1 MRKMSYKKI
10 AAFVLAGTMAIGMSA
25 TALAAGGVSTSTGEA
40 DVSSINI
47 TKKVE
52 TDGNTYAPNYTFE
65 FSVTPGPT
73 GDYDGNKVTAGKEGD
88 VNVTGATFTSG
99 TDVKDEYTATGS
111 LSFDVRKY
119 EKPGVYSYT
128 VKESDV
134 DYEGIDKDDSSYT
147 VYVYV
152 ANKANGKEYY
162 ISNVVSTKDNDD
174 NTKEDI
180 TFKND
185 YGKTNGKVHS
195 VTIKKV
201 VKGNQ
206 ADLTKKFDFSL
217 NMTGGEDGETYK
229 VVTPSGDQ
237 SITTG
242 GNISGIKMGNNDT
255 ITVYGLTES
264 DVYNVAEA
272 NYDSE
277 GYKTYVDAQSGNETR
292 ETTGNGKE
300 TKTRTFYNIKE
311 ATTPTGIIMSYAPY
325 IAMLAAACILAVVFF
340 NRRRE
345 DA

>member
-25 TALAAGGVSTSTGEA
+25 TALAAGVSTSTGEA
-40 DVSSINI
+40 DVPSINI

-52 TDGNTYAPNYTFE
+52 TDGNTYAPNYTFN
-65 FSVTPGPT
+65 FSVTPGPSE
-73 GDYDGNKVTAGKEGD
+73 DYDENKVTPGKKDD

-134 DYEGIDKDDSSYT
+134 DYEGIDKDASSYT

-152 ANKANGKEYY
+152 ANKANGKGYY
-162 ISNVVSTKDNDD
+162 ISNVVSTKDN
-174 NTKEDI
+174 TKQDI
-180 TFKND
+180 TFTND
-185 YGKTNGKVHS
+185 YGDKNGKVHS

-201 VKGNQ
+201 VEGNQ
-206 ADLTKKFDFSL
+206 ADLTKKFDFTL
-217 NMTGGEDGETYK
+217 DMKGGEDGETYK
-229 VVTPSGDQ
+229 VVTPSGTQ

-242 GNISGIKMGNNDT
+242 KSISGIKMGNNDT
-255 ITVYGLTES
+255 ITVYGLTKS
-264 DVYNVAEA
+264 DVYKLVENSYA
-272 NYDSE
+272 SE
-277 GYKTYVDAQSGNETR
+277 GYKTYVDDKSGSETS
-292 ETTGNGKE
+292 EATGSVTNKDV
-300 TKTRTFYNIKE
+300 TRTFYNIKN
-311 ATTPTGIIMSYAPY
+311 ADTPTGIIMSYAPY

>member
-40 DVSSINI
+40 GVPSINI

-52 TDGNTYAPNYTFE
+52 TDGNTYAPNYTFN

-88 VNVTGATFTSG
+88 VKVTGATFTS
-99 TDVKDEYTATGS
+99 TATNVNSEYTGTGS
-111 LSFDVRKY
+111 LSFDISKY
-119 EKPGVYSYT
+119 TKPGVYSYT

-134 DYEGIDKDDSSYT
+134 TYEGIDKDDSSYT

-152 ANKANGKEYY
+152 ANKKEGGYY
-162 ISNVVSTKDNDD
+162 ISNVVSTKGNA
-174 NTKEDI
+174 KADI
-180 TFKND
+180 TFTND

-229 VVTPSGDQ
+229 VVTPSEET

-242 GNISGIKMGNNDT
+242 NTISGIKMGNNNE
-255 ITVYGLTES
+255 ITVYGLTKS
-264 DVYNVAEA
+264 DVYKVVEESYA
-272 NYDSE
+272 SE

-292 ETTGNGKE
+292 EATGNATDANV
-300 TKTRTFYNIKE
+300 TKTFYNIKN
-311 ATTPTGIIMSYAPY
+311 ADTPTGIIMSYAPY

>member
-25 TALAAGGVSTSTGEA
+25 TALAAGVSTSTEEEG
-40 DVSSINI
+40 VPSITI

-52 TDGNTYAPNYTFE
+52 TDGNTYAPNYTFN
-65 FSVTPGPT
+65 FSVESGPA
-73 GDYDGNKVTAGKEGD
+73 GDYDGNKVTPGKDGD
-88 VNVTGATFTSG
+88 VTPTGATFTSG
-99 TDVKDEYTATGS
+99 KDVKSEYTGTGS

-134 DYEGIDKDDSSYT
+134 NYEGIDKDDSSYT

-152 ANKANGKEYY
+152 ANKANGEGYY
-162 ISNVVSTKDNDD
+162 ISNVVSISTKDN
-174 NTKEDI
+174 TKKDI
-180 TFKND
+180 TFTND
-185 YGKTNGKVHS
+185 YGDKNGKVHS

-201 VKGNQ
+201 VEGNQ
-206 ADLTKKFDFSL
+206 ADLTKKFDFTL
-217 NMTGGEDGETYK
+217 DMKGGEDGETYK
-229 VVTPSGDQ
+229 VVTSSGTQ

-242 GNISGIKMGNNDT
+242 ESISGIKMGNNDT
-255 ITVYGLTES
+255 ITVYGLTKS
-264 DVYNVAEA
+264 DVYKLVENSYA
-272 NYDSE
+272 SE
-277 GYKTYVDAQSGNETR
+277 GYKTYVDDKSGSEKS
-292 ETTGNGKE
+292 EATGSVTNKDV
-300 TKTRTFYNIKE
+300 TRTFYNIKN
-311 ATTPTGIIMSYAPY
+311 ADTPTGIIMSYAPY

>member
-25 TALAAGGVSTSTGEA
+25 TSLAAGGVSTSTGEA

-52 TDGNTYAPNYTFE
+52 TDGNTYAPNYTFN
-65 FSVTPGPT
+65 FSVTPGPSE
-73 GDYDGNKVTAGKEGD
+73 DYDGNKVTPGRKDD
-88 VNVTGATFTSG
+88 VIATGAKFTSG
-99 TDVKDEYTATGS
+99 TNVQSEYTGTGS
-111 LSFDVRKY
+111 LSFDISKY
-119 EKPGVYSYT
+119 SKPGVYSYT
-128 VKESDV
+128 VTESEV
-134 DYEGIDKDDSSYT
+134 TYEGISKDDSSYT

-152 ANKANGKEYY
+152 ANKTNGGYY
-162 ISNVVSTKDNDD
+162 ISNVVSTKG
-174 NTKEDI
+174 NTKADI

-201 VKGNQ
+201 VTGNQ

-229 VVTPSGDQ
+229 VVTPSEEK

-242 GNISGIKMGNNDT
+242 NTISGIKMGNNDE
-255 ITVYGLTES
+255 ITVYGLTKS
-264 DVYNVAEA
+264 DVYKVVEESYA
-272 NYDSE
+272 SE

-292 ETTGNGKE
+292 EVTGNATDANV
-300 TKTRTFYNIKE
+300 TKTFYNIKN
-311 ATTPTGIIMSYAPY
+311 ADTPTGIIMSYAPY

>member
-25 TALAAGGVSTSTGEA
+25 TALAAGVSTSTGEA
-40 DVSSINI
+40 DVPSINI

-52 TDGNTYAPNYTFE
+52 TDGNTYAPNYTFN
-65 FSVTPGPT
+65 FSVTPGPSE
-73 GDYDGNKVTAGKEGD
+73 DYDENKVTPGKKDD

-134 DYEGIDKDDSSYT
+134 DYEGIDKDASSYT

-152 ANKANGKEYY
+152 ANKANGEGYY
-162 ISNVVSTKDNDD
+162 ISNVVSTKDN
-174 NTKEDI
+174 TKQDI
-180 TFKND
+180 TFTND
-185 YGKTNGKVHS
+185 YGDKNGKVHS

-201 VKGNQ
+201 VEGNQ
-206 ADLTKKFDFSL
+206 ADLTKKFDFTL
-217 NMTGGEDGETYK
+217 DMKGGEDGETYK
-229 VVTPSGDQ
+229 VVTPSGTQ

-242 GNISGIKMGNNDT
+242 KSISGIKMGNNDT
-255 ITVYGLTES
+255 ITVYGLTKS
-264 DVYNVAEA
+264 DVYKLVENSYA
-272 NYDSE
+272 SE
-277 GYKTYVDAQSGNETR
+277 GYKTYVDDKSGSETS
-292 ETTGNGKE
+292 EATGSVTNKDV
-300 TKTRTFYNIKE
+300 TRTFYNIKN
-311 ATTPTGIIMSYAPY
+311 ADTPTGIIMSYAPY

>member
-25 TALAAGGVSTSTGEA
+25 TALAAGVSTSTGEA

-52 TDGNTYAPNYTFE
+52 TDGNTYAPNYTFN
-65 FSVTPGPT
+65 FSVEPGPA
-73 GDYDGNKVTAGKEGD
+73 GDYDGNKVTRGRKDD
-88 VNVTGATFTSG
+88 VIVTGAKFTSG
-99 TDVKDEYTATGS
+99 TNVQSEYTGTGS
-111 LSFDVRKY
+111 LSFDISKY
-119 EKPGVYSYT
+119 SKPGVYSYT
-128 VKESDV
+128 VTESEV
-134 DYEGIDKDDSSYT
+134 TYEGISKDDSSYT

-152 ANKANGKEYY
+152 ANKTNGEGYY
-162 ISNVVSTKDNDD
+162 ISNVVSTKG

-185 YGKTNGKVHS
+185 YGDKNGKVHS

-201 VKGNQ
+201 VEGNQ
-206 ADLTKKFDFSL
+206 ADLTKKFDFTL
-217 NMTGGEDGETYK
+217 DMKGGEDGETYK
-229 VVTPSGDQ
+229 VVTPSGTQ

-242 GNISGIKMGNNDT
+242 KSISGIKMGNNDT

-264 DVYNVAEA
+264 DVYKVVEKSYA
-272 NYDSE
+272 SE
-277 GYKTYVDAQSGNETR
+277 GYKTYVNAQSGNETR
-292 ETTGNGKE
+292 EATGNATDANV
-300 TKTRTFYNIKE
+300 TKTFYNIKE

>member
-25 TALAAGGVSTSTGEA
+25 TALAAGGVSTSTGEEG
-40 DVSSINI
+40 VSSINI
-47 TKKVE
+47 IKKVE
-52 TDGNTYAPNYTFE
+52 TDGNTYAPNYTFN
-65 FSVTPGPT
+65 FSVTSGPT
-73 GDYDGNKVTAGKEGD
+73 RDFEGNKVTAGKEDD
-88 VNVTGATFTSG
+88 VTVTGATFTSA
-99 TDVKDEYTATGS
+99 TEVNSEYTETGS
-111 LSFDVRKY
+111 LSFNAKKY
-119 EKPGVYSYT
+119 SKPGVYSYT

-134 DYEGIDKDDSSYT
+134 DYEGIDKDKSSYT

-152 ANKANGKEYY
+152 ANKTGGEYY
-162 ISNVVSTKDNDD
+162 ISNVVSTKDDAN

-180 TFKND
+180 TFTND
-185 YGKTNGKVHS
+185 YGKINGKVHS

-217 NMTGGEDGETYK
+217 NMTGGEDGEKYK
-229 VVTPSGDQ
+229 VATPSGAQ

-242 GNISGIKMGNNDT
+242 GNISGIKMGNNEE

-264 DVYNVAEA
+264 DVYKVVEE
-272 NYDSE
+272 NYASE
-277 GYKTYVDAQSGNETR
+277 GYKTYVDAQSGNEKR
-292 ETTGNGKE
+292 EATGKATEANV
-300 TKTRTFYNIKE
+300 TKTFYNIKE
-311 ATTPTGIIMSYAPY
+311 VGTPTGIIMSYAPY

>member
-25 TALAAGGVSTSTGEA
+25 TALAAGVSTSTEEE
-40 DVSSINI
+40 DVSSITI

-52 TDGNTYAPNYTFE
+52 TDGNTYAPNYTFN
-65 FSVTPGPT
+65 FSVESGPE
-73 GDYDGNKVTAGKEGD
+73 GDYDGNKVTPGKDGD
-88 VNVTGATFTSG
+88 VTPTGATFTSG
-99 TDVKDEYTATGS
+99 KDVKSEYTGTGS

-134 DYEGIDKDDSSYT
+134 EYEGIDKDDSSYT

-152 ANKANGKEYY
+152 ANKANGEGYY
-162 ISNVVSTKDNDD
+162 ISNVVSTKDN
-174 NTKEDI
+174 TKADI
-180 TFKND
+180 TFTND
-185 YGKTNGKVHS
+185 YGDKNGKVHS

-201 VKGNQ
+201 VEGNQ
-206 ADLTKKFDFSL
+206 ADLTKKFDFTL
-217 NMTGGEDGETYK
+217 DMKGGEDGETYK
-229 VVTPSGDQ
+229 VVTPSGEK

-242 GNISGIKMGNNDT
+242 NTISGIKMGNNDE
-255 ITVYGLTES
+255 ITVYGLTKS
-264 DVYNVAEA
+264 DVYKVVEESYA
-272 NYDSE
+272 SE

-292 ETTGNGKE
+292 EATGNATDANV
-300 TKTRTFYNIKE
+300 TKTFYNIKN
-311 ATTPTGIIMSYAPY
+311 ADTPTGIIMSYAPY

>member
-25 TALAAGGVSTSTGEA
+25 TALAAGVSTSTEEEG
-40 DVSSINI
+40 VSSITI

-52 TDGNTYAPNYTFE
+52 TDGNTYAPNYTFN
-65 FSVTPGPT
+65 FSVESGPA
-73 GDYDGNKVTAGKEGD
+73 GDYDGNKVTPGKDGD
-88 VNVTGATFTSG
+88 VTPTGATFTSG
-99 TDVKDEYTATGS
+99 KDVKSEYTGTGS

-134 DYEGIDKDDSSYT
+134 NYEGIDKDDSSYT

-152 ANKANGKEYY
+152 ANKANGEGYY
-162 ISNVVSTKDNDD
+162 ISNVVSTKDN
-174 NTKEDI
+174 TKADI

-185 YGKTNGKVHS
+185 YGDKNGKVHS

-201 VKGNQ
+201 VEGNQ
-206 ADLTKKFDFSL
+206 ADLTKKFDFTL
-217 NMTGGEDGETYK
+217 DMKGGEDGETYK
-229 VVTPSGDQ
+229 VVTPSGTQ

-242 GNISGIKMGNNDT
+242 KPISGIKMGNNDE
-255 ITVYGLTES
+255 ITVYGLTKS
-264 DVYNVAEA
+264 DVYKLVEKSYA
-272 NYDSE
+272 SE
-277 GYKTYVDAQSGNETR
+277 GYKTYVDDKSGSETS
-292 ETTGNGKE
+292 EATGSVTNKDV
-300 TKTRTFYNIKE
+300 TRTFYNIKN
-311 ATTPTGIIMSYAPY
+311 ADTPTGIIMSYAPY

>member
-25 TALAAGGVSTSTGEA
+25 TALAAGVSTSTGEA
-40 DVSSINI
+40 DVPSINI

-52 TDGNTYAPNYTFE
+52 TDGNTYAPNYTFN

-73 GDYDGNKVTAGKEGD
+73 GDYDGNKVTAGKVGD
-88 VNVTGATFTSG
+88 VEVTGAKFTSG
-99 TDVKDEYTATGS
+99 TNVQSEYTGTGS
-111 LSFDVRKY
+111 LSFDISKY
-119 EKPGVYSYT
+119 SKPGVYSYT
-128 VKESDV
+128 VTESEV
-134 DYEGIDKDDSSYT
+134 TYEGISKDDSSYT

-152 ANKANGKEYY
+152 ANKTNGEGYY
-162 ISNVVSTKDNDD
+162 ISNVVSISTKDN
-174 NTKEDI
+174 TKADI

-185 YGKTNGKVHS
+185 YGDKNGKVHS

-201 VKGNQ
+201 VEGNQ
-206 ADLTKKFDFSL
+206 ADLTKKFDFTL
-217 NMTGGEDGETYK
+217 DMKGGEDGETYK
-229 VVTPSGDQ
+229 VVTPSGTQ

-242 GNISGIKMGNNDT
+242 KSISGIKMENNDT
-255 ITVYGLTES
+255 ITVYGLTKS
-264 DVYNVAEA
+264 DVYKLVENSYA
-272 NYDSE
+272 SE
-277 GYKTYVDAQSGNETR
+277 GYKTYVDDKSGSETS
-292 ETTGNGKE
+292 EATGSVTNKDV
-300 TKTRTFYNIKE
+300 TRTFYNIKE